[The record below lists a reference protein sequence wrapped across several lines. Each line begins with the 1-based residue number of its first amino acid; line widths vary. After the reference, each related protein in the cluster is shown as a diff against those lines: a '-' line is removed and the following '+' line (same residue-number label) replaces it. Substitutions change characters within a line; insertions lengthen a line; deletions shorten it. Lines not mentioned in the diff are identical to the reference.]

1 VPHAGSCTPA
11 TPEAR
16 PRLEV
21 ADIFRAHGEAY
32 WRSHALSRG
41 QSRVLRDI
49 ELCRTMALGGHRD
62 VCDTC
67 GYEVPAYNSCRNR
80 HCPKCQALAQARWID
95 ERKARILPT
104 QYFHVVFTLPAELRP
119 LALRNRE
126 IAFNLIFAAAAE
138 TLLDLAR
145 DPKRLG
151 ARLGFTAVLHTWS
164 RKLTFHPHVHCIVTG
179 GGLAADGSA
188 WIPARCRGRYLFPQ
202 HVLGDLFRGKFL
214 AGLRRLRDDGRLCF
228 DGCCADRAPT
238 PAFNRLLDT
247 MYRTDWVVYA
257 KRPFAGAE
265 HVYEYL
271 GRYTHRTGIS
281 NHRLRSF
288 DDRGVT
294 FATKDGKSITVAPD
308 EFIRRFLLHVL
319 PDRFVKIRHYGLLA
333 PSNATTALE
342 RARQLLL
349 EQTSV
354 PRLSPPPTVPKD
366 WRELLL
372 DLTGHDISRC
382 PRCAVGKMI
391 RHPLDYVAPRPHR
404 PEVLDSS

>member
-1 VPHAGSCTPA
+1 M
-11 TPEAR
+11 PEAR

-21 ADIFRAHGEAY
+21 ADIFRAYGEAY

-41 QSRVLRDI
+41 QTRVLRDI
-49 ELCRTMALGGHRD
+49 ELCRTMAMGGHRD

-126 IAFNLIFAAAAE
+126 IVFNLIFAAASE

-151 ARLGFTAVLHTWS
+151 ARIGFTAVLHTWA
-164 RKLTFHPHVHCIVTG
+164 RDLRFHPHLHCIVTG
-179 GGLAADGSA
+179 GGLTADGSA
-188 WIPARCRGRYLFPQ
+188 WSPTRCRGRYLFPGR
-202 HVLGDLFRGKFL
+202 VLGDLFRGKFL
-214 AGLRRLRDDGRLCF
+214 AGLRSLRDDDRLSF
-228 DGCCADRAPT
+228 DGCCADLAPT
-238 PAFNRLLDT
+238 PAFDGLLDT

-349 EQTSV
+349 EQTSD
-354 PRLSPPPTVPKD
+354 PPPSPPPTVRKD

-382 PRCAVGKMI
+382 PRCGVGKMI